1 MYASCLFAFAA
12 LSLAS
17 SAALGQAP
25 AGSAQAGKKAYLDQM
40 CHTCHGTLG
49 QGGERGSG
57 PRIAPQPFP
66 WEAFAMQVRR
76 PRAAMPRFPAEFLS
90 ERQLA
95 DIYAYL
101 SSIKPGPAARDI
113 PLLRD

>member
-1 MYASCLFAFAA
+1 MKASFLFKIAA
-12 LSLAS
+12 LALAS

-25 AGSAQAGKKAYLDQM
+25 AGSVQAGKKAYVDKM
-40 CHTCHGTLG
+40 CQTCHGTLG

-57 PRIAPQPFP
+57 PRLAPQPYP
-66 WEAFAMQVRR
+66 WEAFAMQIRR
-76 PRAAMPRFPAEFLS
+76 PRAAMPRFPVEFLS
-90 ERQLA
+90 DRELA

-101 SSIKPGPAARDI
+101 SSIKPGPGARDI